1 MKNTSQTT
9 CFQQGVLFDI
19 IEPVEKKSRGQQL
32 CKELLEKKK
41 HTLNLQWHNDF
52 QTTGVEGF
60 PMLEPFVDELPTFF
74 IPFSERNKKLYNCGV
89 HCFLYDYMIDRT
101 WNAPPRVVPSLK
113 QYRCV
118 VAPDFSIF
126 TDMPRAVNVWN
137 IYRNRWVSSYW
148 QSQGIKVIPSA
159 SWGSV
164 DSFEYCFDG
173 LPENSV
179 IAIGHSTAGKDK
191 SFKRLYRM
199 GVETLIEKK
208 RPTKLM
214 VYGSPLDFNVNTD
227 IVYQEGFVVK
237 KLRRL

>member
-1 MKNTSQTT
+1 
-9 CFQQGVLFDI
+9 
-19 IEPVEKKSRGQQL
+19 
-32 CKELLEKKK
+32 
-41 HTLNLQWHNDF
+41 
-52 QTTGVEGF
+52 
-60 PMLEPFVDELPTFF
+60 
-74 IPFSERNKKLYNCGV
+74 
-89 HCFLYDYMIDRT
+89 MIDRT

-227 IVYQEGFVVK
+227 IVYQEGFIIK